1 MVPSS
6 LKRTSKQVVSPA
18 FAEIRRNFGRDQLGG
33 FLASSAS
40 LHPQHPAERE
50 VMVGEC
56 VGIES
61 ILQSTHTPKAPAF
74 F

>member
-6 LKRTSKQVVSPA
+6 LKRTSTQVVTPA
-18 FAEIRRNFGRDQLGG
+18 FAEIRNFGRDQLGG